1 MIKVL
6 HSLPHLNPNF
16 NFQIK
21 PEQTYTNCPID
32 DLTYSTVEDWVK
44 SLGLM
49 IGHFSA
55 LVCAPSGSLPLHID
69 YKGIE
74 DFPKIN
80 WVYGDGKI
88 RFFKT
93 DIQPAA
99 TLKTDLNLP
108 YLYFDSYDNA
118 TIIEEYQGSGTLLLN
133 ASIPHDVVDIKD
145 YRYCFSLTPLK
156 RRGKLLNWNE
166 AQEIFQ

>member
-6 HSLPHLNPNF
+6 KNLPNLTPDF
-16 NFQIK
+16 NFKIK
-21 PEQTYTNCPID
+21 HNQTYTNCEID
-32 DLTYSTVEDWVK
+32 GTTYAIVEDWIK
-44 SLGLM
+44 SLGLI

-55 LVCAPSGSLPLHID
+55 LVCAPGGGLPLHID
-69 YKGIE
+69 YKGNE

-80 WVYGDGKI
+80 WVYGSGRV

-93 DIQPAA
+93 DIKPAA

-118 TIIEEYQGSGTLLLN
+118 TLIEEYQGSGTFLLN
-133 ASIPHDVVDIKD
+133 ASTPHDVVDVTD
-145 YRYCFSLTPLK
+145 YRHCFSLTPLK
-156 RRGKLLNWNE
+156 RRGRLLNWHE
-166 AQEIFQ
+166 ASEIFQ